1 MLAALRTREVCLCSQ
16 MLDYILLPHSSCM
29 TQGRRLILRSHVEVT
44 IVDREA
50 QQCLRGG
57 RCTQA

>member
-16 MLDYILLPHSSCM
+16 MLDYIPLPHSSCM
-29 TQGRRLILRSHVEVT
+29 TQGQRLILRSHVEVI

-50 QQCLRGG
+50 QQC
-57 RCTQA
+57 